1 MWGVPCVSKVPRV
14 HSKYKALM
22 LCEVREIETR
32 YLIKL
37 FCASIES
44 GLFFF
49 IDRIKFLN
57 MVLNEKEVEDL
68 IGKLKEN
75 PNLYLY
81 DYQLTDLVRYL
92 LIKVEKLEKEK
103 EG

>member
-1 MWGVPCVSKVPRV
+1 MIQVQVLAFP
-14 HSKYKALM
+14 L
-22 LCEVREIETR
+22 
-32 YLIKL
+32 
-37 FCASIES
+37 
-44 GLFFF
+44 
-49 IDRIKFLN
+49 KFLN

-75 PNLYLY
+75 PKLYLY

-92 LIKVEKLEKEK
+92 LIKIEKLEKEK

>member
-1 MWGVPCVSKVPRV
+1 
-14 HSKYKALM
+14 
-22 LCEVREIETR
+22 
-32 YLIKL
+32 
-37 FCASIES
+37 
-44 GLFFF
+44 
-49 IDRIKFLN
+49 

>member
-1 MWGVPCVSKVPRV
+1 
-14 HSKYKALM
+14 
-22 LCEVREIETR
+22 
-32 YLIKL
+32 
-37 FCASIES
+37 
-44 GLFFF
+44 
-49 IDRIKFLN
+49 

-68 IGKLKEN
+68 IGKLKDN
-75 PNLYLY
+75 PKLYLY